1 MRSRKKQSR
10 IPQAERCSYHCHPK
24 SLAFGCIIDLSIWL
38 SCLHVKW
45 QGEAHLLERKNG
57 VKGAP
62 HSGLPVKPESQVFAC
77 LALPEIAWLLGSF
90 QKPETIPLTR
100 LSLLPST
107 SIVFPSSFFTL
118 MLRMKK
124 RFIHVGNK

>member
-10 IPQAERCSYHCHPK
+10 IPQAEGCSYHCHPK

-90 QKPETIPLTR
+90 QKPETIPLTASVTPPQHLHR
-100 LSLLPST
+100 FPKL
-107 SIVFPSSFFTL
+107 VFHSDAEDEEKVHPC
-118 MLRMKK
+118 R
-124 RFIHVGNK
+124 